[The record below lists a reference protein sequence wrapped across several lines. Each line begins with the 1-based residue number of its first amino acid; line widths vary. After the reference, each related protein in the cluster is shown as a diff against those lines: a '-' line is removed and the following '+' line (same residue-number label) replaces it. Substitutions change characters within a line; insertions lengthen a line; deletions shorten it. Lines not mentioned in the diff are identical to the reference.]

1 MIPISEI
8 FGPTIQGEGPLAGR
22 RVMFV
27 RTGGCDYRCG
37 MDETTGEWTMPW
49 RCDTLYA
56 VLPEHK
62 GSWTKMDAG
71 AVLGRLNELSG
82 GERYPV
88 ILSGGNPALHQGI
101 GDLLAYPLAQGWE
114 FHIETQGTVWPA
126 WAPGLT
132 GTVVAPKPPSSGMVF
147 HEERQRQLRRW
158 LIEAPAPHL
167 KIAVATPEDLV
178 WACEIADL
186 YPWAPFYLVPC
197 NTEIALGG
205 GASPATVGPG
215 YTRLVDACLASGAPA
230 AAQRAILLP
239 QLHALAWGTAR
250 GH

>member
-37 MDETTGEWTMPW
+37 MDEATGEWTMPW

-62 GSWTKMDAG
+62 DSWIKMDAG
-71 AVLGRLNELSG
+71 AVLERLSELSG
-82 GERYPV
+82 GERYPLV
-88 ILSGGNPALHQGI
+88 LSGGNPAIHQGL
-101 GDLLAYPLAQGWE
+101 GDLARLTTTLAWPTW
-114 FHIETQGTVWPA
+114 IETQGTVWPA
-126 WAPGLT
+126 WAPDLT

-158 LIEAPAPHL
+158 MIEAPAPHL

-215 YTRLVDACLASGAPA
+215 YTRLVDACLAPEAPA
-230 AAQRAILLP
+230 AAKRAILLP

-250 GH
+250 GR